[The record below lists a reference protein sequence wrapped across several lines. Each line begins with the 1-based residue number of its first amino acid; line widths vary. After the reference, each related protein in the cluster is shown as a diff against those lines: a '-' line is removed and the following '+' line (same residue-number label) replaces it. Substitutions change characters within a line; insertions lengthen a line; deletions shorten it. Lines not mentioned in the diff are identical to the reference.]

1 MNSILR
7 IIKFSLQDFGRN
19 IWLSLV
25 TITII
30 TSALFSINLLIS
42 INIITDNAAKA
53 IQEKIDV
60 SIFFKPSVE
69 RSDIAKTKSFL
80 DSLPEVQSTII
91 IPKEEGLE
99 KIKDLPVV
107 KDSLAELSENPLNDA
122 LRIKA
127 KDINDYPR
135 IMGYLEAPEYDI
147 LIEESDKN
155 FEQGQVY
162 IQRIGDLSYRIKQI
176 VMVITAVFVLI
187 SLLIVYNTIRIT
199 IYAHRGEI
207 TIMKLVGAGNWFVRA
222 PFLLSGFLFAI
233 ISLALT
239 VVLFYF
245 ALDAAQPYLAQLF
258 GEYPFDLMFYFRQ
271 NFLMIFGLELGL
283 MTLLNMISSS
293 LALGK
298 YLKV

>member
-19 IWLSLV
+19 FWLSLV
-25 TITII
+25 TITIV

-69 RSDIAKTKSFL
+69 RSDIAKTKAFL
-80 DSLPEVQSTII
+80 DSLPEIQKTTV
-91 IPKEEGLE
+91 IPKEEGLI
-99 KIKDLPVV
+99 KIQDIPVI
-107 KDSLAELSENPLNDA
+107 KESLAELSENPLNDA

-155 FEQGQVY
+155 FEQGQIY
-162 IQRIGDLSYRIKQI
+162 IQKIGELSTKIKEI

-199 IYAHRGEI
+199 IYAHREEI

-222 PFLLSGFLFAI
+222 PFLLTGFLFAL
-233 ISLALT
+233 ISLGLT
-239 VVLFYF
+239 IGLFYL
-245 ALDAAQPYLAQLF
+245 ALDAAQPHLVQLF
-258 GEYPFDLMFYFRQ
+258 GDYPFDLIFYFKQ
-271 NFLMIFGLELGL
+271 NFLFIFGFELGL
-283 MTLLNMISSS
+283 ISILTMLSSS

>member
-1 MNSILR
+1 MNSVIR
-7 IIKFSLQDFGRN
+7 IIKFSLQDFVRN

-60 SIFFKPSVE
+60 SVFFKPSVA
-69 RSDIAKTKSFL
+69 RSDIAKTKAYL
-80 DSLPEVQSTII
+80 DSLPEVQSTMI

-99 KIKDLPVV
+99 QIKDIPVI
-107 KDSLAELSENPLNDA
+107 KESLAELSANPLNDA

-127 KDINDYPR
+127 KDINDYPK

-155 FEQGQVY
+155 FEQGQIY
-162 IQRIGDLSYRIKQI
+162 IQRIGELSTRVKEI
-176 VMVITAVFVLI
+176 VLIITAVFVLI

-207 TIMKLVGAGNWFVRA
+207 AIMKLVGAGNWFVRA
-222 PFLLSGFLFAI
+222 PFLLTGLLFAI
-233 ISLALT
+233 ISLGLT
-239 VVLFYF
+239 IGLFY
-245 ALDAAQPYLAQLF
+245 LVIDAAQPYLAQLF
-258 GEYPFDLMFYFRQ
+258 GDYPFDLMFYFKQ

-293 LALGK
+293 WALGK